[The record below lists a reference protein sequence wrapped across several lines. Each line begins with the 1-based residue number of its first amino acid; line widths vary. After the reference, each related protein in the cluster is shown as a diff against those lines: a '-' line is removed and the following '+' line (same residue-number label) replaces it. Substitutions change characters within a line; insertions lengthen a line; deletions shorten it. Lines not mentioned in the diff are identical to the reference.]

1 MPPQLLLHVGNVMH
15 SLSGYVMHMLS
26 TVYSY
31 DCLGYLRFETDVPIL
46 YMGKPK
52 SLISKR
58 DGLKICIPESAL
70 SLDVNEVQF
79 KAFFSGWFQFPEGTE
94 LVSGLY
100 WIDCPMKQ
108 AKVEIQHC
116 AAAKPADLP
125 HILTFVECTQEA
137 SLLSGQQDQFKVLD
151 GGVFSSSSRY
161 GSIDLSHSS
170 IVAIV
175 SKQNPTRPP
184 SIDIGVNQPDSSRRY
199 LVRLYYRSI
208 GMHNWEVY
216 FAIMWNLD
224 ILINVSI

>member
-1 MPPQLLLHVGNVMH
+1 MH

-46 YMGKPK
+46 YMGKPQ

-58 DGLKICIPESAL
+58 DGLKICIPESTL
-70 SLDVNEVQF
+70 SLDVNKVQF

-100 WIDCPMKQ
+100 WIDCPVKQ
-108 AKVEIQHC
+108 TKVEIQHC

-125 HILTFVECTQEA
+125 HVLTFVECTQEA

-175 SKQNPTRPP
+175 SKQNPTR
-184 SIDIGVNQPDSSRRY
+184 STTKYWYWSQPTWLIEKIFSPTLLQKYWYAQLGGLLFHHVELGHSYKCKYFDVLSS
-199 LVRLYYRSI
+199 
-208 GMHNWEVY
+208 
-216 FAIMWNLD
+216 
-224 ILINVSI
+224 